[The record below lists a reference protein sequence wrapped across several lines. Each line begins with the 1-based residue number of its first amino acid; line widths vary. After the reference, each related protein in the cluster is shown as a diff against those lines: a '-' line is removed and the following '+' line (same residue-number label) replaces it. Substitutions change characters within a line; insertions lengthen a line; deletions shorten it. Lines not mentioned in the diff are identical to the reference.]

1 MKKYEKNGF
10 DPLHFSTYRK
20 SELFEGKPLSTRP
33 PSVRGPK
40 DCRLKRSGENMFPLV
55 EITFPL
61 VETNFPLGEYM
72 FPLAEIKFP
81 LVEFIFPLA
90 EIKFPLG
97 KFGFPLAEIKFPL
110 AEIAFP
116 LMKTNFPLGEF
127 RFPLAE
133 NKFPSSEL
141 TKLFAEIK
149 FCDHSK
155 IRIRTKNT
163 YQKHA
168 MGQMK
173 NHNFCTIKKTFTRQI
188 LKPGPGSHDKESHLK
203 PPPPIEF

>member
-1 MKKYEKNGF
+1 MNLTHCIF
-10 DPLHFSTYRK
+10 RRNYRK
-20 SELFEGKPLSTRP
+20 SKNFEGKPLSTRP

-40 DCRLKRSGENMFPLV
+40 DCRLKRSSKNMFPLA

-61 VETNFPLGEYM
+61 VE
-72 FPLAEIKFP
+72 
-81 LVEFIFPLA
+81 
-90 EIKFPLG
+90 
-97 KFGFPLAEIKFPL
+97 
-110 AEIAFP
+110 
-116 LMKTNFPLGEF
+116 TNFPLGEF

-173 NHNFCTIKKTFTRQI
+173 NHNFCKIKKRLRVKFQNLDRGRTIKSPTPNPR
-188 LKPGPGSHDKESHLK
+188 
-203 PPPPIEF
+203 PP

>member
-1 MKKYEKNGF
+1 M
-10 DPLHFSTYRK
+10 HFSTYRK
-20 SELFEGKPLSTRP
+20 SKLFEGKPLSTRP

-40 DCRLKRSGENMFPLV
+40 DCRLKSSGENMFPLA
-55 EITFPL
+55 EITFPCA
-61 VETNFPLGEYM
+61 ETD
-72 FPLAEIKFP
+72 
-81 LVEFIFPLA
+81 
-90 EIKFPLG
+90 FPLG
-97 KFGFPLAEIKFPL
+97 KFGFPLVEIKFPL
-110 AEIAFP
+110 AEITFP
-116 LMKTNFPLGEF
+116 LVETNFPLGEF

-173 NHNFCTIKKTFTRQI
+173 NHNFCTIKKRLRVKF
-188 LKPGPGSHDKESHLK
+188 
-203 PPPPIEF
+203 

>member
-1 MKKYEKNGF
+1 M
-10 DPLHFSTYRK
+10 HFSTYRK

-40 DCRLKRSGENMFPLV
+40 DCRLKRSSENMFPLV

-81 LVEFIFPLA
+81 LC
-90 EIKFPLG
+90 
-97 KFGFPLAEIKFPL
+97 KFGFPLAENKFPLGEFMFPL
-110 AEIAFP
+110 AE
-116 LMKTNFPLGEF
+116 TNFPLGEF
-127 RFPLAE
+127 RFPLVE
-133 NKFPSSEL
+133 NKFPSREL
-141 TKLFAEIK
+141 TKLFADLK

-155 IRIRTKNT
+155 ILIRTKNT

-173 NHNFCTIKKTFTRQI
+173 NHKFLHKKKCQRVKF
-188 LKPGPGSHDKESHLK
+188 
-203 PPPPIEF
+203 